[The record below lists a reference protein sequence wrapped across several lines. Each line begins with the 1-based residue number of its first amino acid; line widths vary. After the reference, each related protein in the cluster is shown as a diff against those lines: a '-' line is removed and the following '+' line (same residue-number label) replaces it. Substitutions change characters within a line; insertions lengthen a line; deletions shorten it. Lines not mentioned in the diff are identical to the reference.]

1 MPDWTRGMVQTFEF
15 QQVDPASWK
24 DMRTI
29 DTATS
34 ASIQRD
40 ISAETLETASLNSTE
55 EYSEIYI
62 RTYLLTSSSTGHGDI
77 PSLSDYVEMEDDLPP
92 EPEKSR
98 IPLGTF
104 LVQTPKDSYDGKVHT
119 FSYDMYSPLLEL
131 KDNKPP
137 IGYYVPKGSNA
148 MYMASLLCADNCRV
162 PVIAAT
168 SDYLLSDDFV
178 AESDDSWLSFII
190 DLAALAKF
198 EIALDELG
206 QIIFK
211 PVQDIRA
218 LQPVWVYTD
227 DNSSILYPSIDNSRD
242 LYGIPNV
249 VEVVYTD
256 SSNGTM
262 YCRIENDDPDSPTST
277 VVRGRTVLYR
287 ETSPSFSG
295 PPTEAELR
303 RYTVNLLVAKSTL
316 EYSVSYSHGY
326 CPVRV
331 GDCVVLDYARAGLDR
346 VRAKVVS
353 QTIDCSTGCKV
364 DETAVYS
371 VKLWEGDKAQ

>member
-15 QQVDPASWK
+15 QQVDPISWK
-24 DMRTI
+24 DIKTI

-40 ISAETLETASLNSTE
+40 STAETLETASLNATD
-55 EYSEIYI
+55 EYSEIYV

-77 PSLSDYVEMEDDLPP
+77 PALSDFLETDEDLPP
-92 EPEKSR
+92 EPERNR

-104 LVQTPKDSYDGKVHT
+104 LIQTPKDSYDGKVHT

-131 KDNKPP
+131 KDDKPP

-148 MYMASLLCADNCRV
+148 MSYVSSLCMDHCRV
-162 PVIAAT
+162 PVIPAT
-168 SDYLLSDDFV
+168 SDYLVEEDFV
-178 AESDDSWLSFII
+178 AESDDTWLSFIS

-198 EIALDELG
+198 EIALDELS

-211 PVQDIRA
+211 PIQDIRA

-227 DNSSILYPSIDNSRD
+227 DNSSILYPTVDNSRD

-249 VEVVYTD
+249 IEVIYTD
-256 SSNGTM
+256 STNGTM
-262 YCRIENDDPDSPTST
+262 TCRIENDDPDSPTST
-277 VVRGRTVLYR
+277 VSRGRTVLFR

-295 PPTEAELR
+295 PPTEEDLR
-303 RYTVNLLVAKSTL
+303 RYTVNLLVEKSTL

-326 CPVRV
+326 CPVRI
-331 GDCVVLDYARAGLDR
+331 GDCVVLNYTRAGLDR
-346 VRAKVVS
+346 VRARVIS

-364 DETAVYS
+364 DETAVYT
-371 VKLWEGDKAQ
+371 VKLWEGEEEQ